1 MSLLKFASMTCI
13 ALTLGA
19 CQSVFQPAVQKP
31 LAFANDASEQVKAGC
46 TGQDCPLVNIDTLH
60 FPDAPKLDAL
70 IENRLLRMTVNSP
83 EDKLAPSL
91 NAYREHFLRTAD
103 SRNSTYLQAK
113 VREQHDGLVIVE
125 LSSYLDTGGAHGMPG
140 RGFINYS
147 RSQQKDRDPAGHA
160 AAGSGTGF
168 LGCSQSGSQQ
178 LADQQPLRQR
188 SGVRE
193 KLAVRENPACG
204 AAQRQR
210 SAQVRRVQ
218 HCAVL

>member
-60 FPDAPKLDAL
+60 FPDAPKLDAM

-83 EDKLAPSL
+83 DDKLAPSL

-113 VREQHDGLVIVE
+113 VREQHDDLVIVE
-125 LSSYLDTGGAHGMPG
+125 LSSYLDLQAARIHVDNP
-140 RGFINYS
+140 
-147 RSQQKDRDPAGHA
+147 RDLRQAQHFA
-160 AAGSGTGF
+160 ARDIRYMR
-168 LGCSQSGSQQ
+168 
-178 LADQQPLRQR
+178 LADKRQQVVIEAKHMCMMMR
-188 SGVRE
+188 GVE
-193 KLAVRENPACG
+193 KQNSSMITSVMLGEFREN
-204 AAQRQR
+204 AATR
-210 SAQVRRVQ
+210 SEF
-218 HCAVL
+218 LSLIK